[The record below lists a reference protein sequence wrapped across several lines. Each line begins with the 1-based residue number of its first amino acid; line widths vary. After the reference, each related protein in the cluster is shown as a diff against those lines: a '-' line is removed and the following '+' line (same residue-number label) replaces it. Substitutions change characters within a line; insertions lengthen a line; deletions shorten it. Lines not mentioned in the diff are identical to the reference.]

1 VENEPDDPTVTG
13 KPDHPDHNAVMI
25 ELTAVIVA
33 VTAEEPRVLTVHDGR
48 NPEALPTGPF
58 ESGHPTLQIG
68 LRSWVERQ
76 THHPLGYVE
85 QLYTFA
91 DRDRT
96 QDRSQDYAHDRSQDG
111 AGERLVSISYLGLTR
126 EEDAAGSG
134 AAEGARRARHDGNA
148 LPRRGAAA
156 PGSNGRG
163 EAGETP
169 ARPVWQSWY
178 RFLPWEDWRSGPP
191 ALVGR
196 VIAPRLRAW
205 AKSAGSSAMRHE
217 RRNRIEIAFGLSG
230 RAWNDELALQ
240 RYELLYEAG
249 LVPEA
254 RRHAHVI
261 DPLPGAAM
269 LHDHRRILA
278 TGIAR
283 LRAKIKY
290 RPVVFELMPE
300 SFTLLALQR
309 AVEALAG
316 QRLHKQNFRRLIDQ
330 QGLVEDTGEVATQT
344 GGRPAKLVRFR
355 REVLLA
361 RAVAGTKL
369 PLSRPG

>member
-1 VENEPDDPTVTG
+1 MATADIERMTKAKEKGNAFR
-13 KPDHPDHNAVMI
+13 NAVMI
-25 ELTAVIVA
+25 ELTAVVVA
-33 VTAEEPRVLTVHDGR
+33 VTAEEPRVLAIEDGR
-48 NPEALPTGPF
+48 NPDALPTGPF
-58 ESGHPTLQIG
+58 ESGHRTLQVG
-68 LRSWVERQ
+68 LRSWVELQ

-91 DRDRT
+91 DRDRGEG
-96 QDRSQDYAHDRSQDG
+96 G
-111 AGERLVSISYLGLTR
+111 AGDRLVSISYLGLTR
-126 EEDAAGSG
+126 EDDAAWSHG
-134 AAEGARRARHDGNA
+134 AEGAPA
-148 LPRRGAAA
+148 LP
-156 PGSNGRG
+156 
-163 EAGETP
+163 
-169 ARPVWQSWY
+169 VWRSWY
-178 RFLPWEDWRSGPP
+178 RFLPWEDWRCGPP
-191 ALVGR
+191 TLVKA

-205 AKSAGSSAMRHE
+205 AKSIGSSAARQE
-217 RRNRIEIAFGLSG
+217 RSNRIEIAFGLSG
-230 RAWNDELALQ
+230 HGWNDELVLQ

-254 RRHAHVI
+254 RQHRQASREV
-261 DPLPGAAM
+261 PGAPM

-309 AVEALAG
+309 TVEALAG
-316 QRLHKQNFRRLIDQ
+316 QQLHKQNFRRLVDQ
-330 QGLVEDTGEVATQT
+330 QGLVEDTGRVTMLT
-344 GGRPAKLVRFR
+344 RGRPAKLVRFR
-355 REVLLA
+355 RRVLLE

>member
-1 VENEPDDPTVTG
+1 
-13 KPDHPDHNAVMI
+13 MI
-25 ELTAVIVA
+25 ELTAVVVA
-33 VTAEEPRVLTVHDGR
+33 VTAEEPRVLTIQDGR
-48 NPEALPTGPF
+48 NPDALPTGPF
-58 ESGHPTLQIG
+58 GSGHRTLQIG
-68 LRSWVERQ
+68 LRSWVEHQ

-91 DRDRT
+91 DRDRI
-96 QDRSQDYAHDRSQDG
+96 QGCAGDS

-126 EEDAAGSG
+126 EEEA
-134 AAEGARRARHDGNA
+134 
-148 LPRRGAAA
+148 
-156 PGSNGRG
+156 
-163 EAGETP
+163 AGETP
-169 ARPVWQSWY
+169 AISGWQSWY
-178 RFLPWEDWRSGPP
+178 RFLPWEDWRCGPP
-191 ALVGR
+191 AVISR

-205 AKSAGSSAMRHE
+205 AKSAGSSAARQE
-217 RRNRIEIAFGLSG
+217 RRNRVEIAFGLSG
-230 RAWNDELALQ
+230 RAWNEELALQ

-254 RRHAHVI
+254 KRHTKVT
-261 DPLPGAAM
+261 DPVPGAAM

-278 TGIAR
+278 TGVAR

-330 QGLVEDTGEVATQT
+330 QGLVEDTGHIATQT

-355 REVLLA
+355 REVLLE

>member
-1 VENEPDDPTVTG
+1 MVPAAAQIEPDDDAARC
-13 KPDHPDHNAVMI
+13 KPNDNAVAV
-25 ELTAVIVA
+25 ELTAVVVA
-33 VTAEEPRVLTVHDGR
+33 ATAEEPRVLTIRDGR

-58 ESGHPTLQIG
+58 ESGHRTLQIG
-68 LRSWVERQ
+68 LRSWVELQ

-96 QDRSQDYAHDRSQDG
+96 EDG
-111 AGERLVSISYLGLTR
+111 TGERLVSITYLGLTR
-126 EEDAAGSG
+126 EERATLNYSQSLSGLLGS
-134 AAEGARRARHDGNA
+134 EGRE
-148 LPRRGAAA
+148 
-156 PGSNGRG
+156 
-163 EAGETP
+163 EAGDTP
-169 ARPVWQSWY
+169 ALPVWQSWY

-191 ALVGR
+191 ALVSR

-205 AKSAGSSAMRHE
+205 AKSADSNAARNE
-217 RRNRIEIAFGLSG
+217 RKNRIEIAFGLCG
-230 RAWNDELALQ
+230 RPWNDELALQ

-249 LVPEA
+249 LVLEA
-254 RRHAHVI
+254 QRHTQVI

-269 LHDHRRILA
+269 LHDHRRILS

-316 QRLHKQNFRRLIDQ
+316 QRLHKQNFRRLVDQ
-330 QGLVEDTGEVATQT
+330 QGLVEDTGRVTTRT

-355 REVLLA
+355 REVLLE
-361 RAVAGTKL
+361 RAIAGTKL
-369 PLSRPG
+369 PLSRSV

>member
-1 VENEPDDPTVTG
+1 MT
-13 KPDHPDHNAVMI
+13 KPSHNAIPV

-33 VTAEEPRVLTVHDGR
+33 VTGEEPRVLTIQDFDH
-48 NPEALPTGPF
+48 NFEALPTGPF
-58 ESGHPTLQIG
+58 ESGHRTLQIG

-76 THHPLGYVE
+76 THHPLGYIE

-96 QDRSQDYAHDRSQDG
+96 RDG

-126 EEDAAGSG
+126 EEHATGQRD
-134 AAEGARRARHDGNA
+134 
-148 LPRRGAAA
+148 PR
-156 PGSNGRG
+156 
-163 EAGETP
+163 
-169 ARPVWQSWY
+169 WQSWY

-191 ALVGR
+191 ALVTR
-196 VIAPRLRAW
+196 IIASRLRGW
-205 AKSAGSSAMRHE
+205 TKGAGDGAT
-217 RRNRIEIAFGLSG
+217 RRDRKNRIEIAFGLSG
-230 RAWNDELALQ
+230 RSWNEELTLQ

-254 RRHAHVI
+254 KRRGRVV
-261 DPLPGAAM
+261 DPLPGVPM
-269 LHDHRRILA
+269 MHDHRRILA
-278 TGIAR
+278 TGVAR

-300 SFTLLALQR
+300 RFTLLALQR
-309 AVEALAG
+309 TVEALAG
-316 QRLHKQNFRRLIDQ
+316 RQLHKQNFRRLIDQ
-330 QGLVEDTGEVATQT
+330 QGLVEDTGDVATQT

-355 REVLLA
+355 RDLLLE

-369 PLSRPG
+369 PLSVARPEAAAPRHGAPEGGTERWAGRPRFPLQEK

>member
-1 VENEPDDPTVTG
+1 MSRA
-13 KPDHPDHNAVMI
+13 DHNAVMI

-33 VTAEEPRVLTVHDGR
+33 VTAEEPRVLTIEDGR
-48 NPEALPTGPF
+48 GHDALPTGPF
-58 ESGHPTLQIG
+58 EPGHRTLQSG

-96 QDRSQDYAHDRSQDG
+96 QDG
-111 AGERLVSISYLGLTR
+111 GRLVSISYLGLTR
-126 EEDAAGSG
+126 EEDRPES
-134 AAEGARRARHDGNA
+134 ARHPGKGM
-148 LPRRGAAA
+148 PAA
-156 PGSNGRG
+156 PL
-163 EAGETP
+163 
-169 ARPVWQSWY
+169 WQSWY
-178 RFLPWEDWRSGPP
+178 RFLPWEDWRCGEPS
-191 ALVGR
+191 VIGR
-196 VIAPRLRAW
+196 VIAPGLRTW
-205 AKSAGSSAMRHE
+205 AKSAGSATARLE
-217 RRNRIEIAFGLSG
+217 RRNRAEIAFGLPG

-254 RRHAHVI
+254 QRHTAVT
-261 DPLPGAAM
+261 DPVPGAAM

-278 TGIAR
+278 TGVAR

-330 QGLVEDTGEVATQT
+330 QGLVEDTGRMATQT

-355 REVLLA
+355 REVLLE